1 MLAITAITLNINI
14 TPFFLTKHYA
24 MRRKQ
29 ASKQASK
36 QAEYTNSFDERKNN
50 WQIIFTPAEKR
61 STHLRIKHGRSFAC
75 IKSDIHRIIAEKK
88 EEFTFDNM
96 PDERK
101 LTMQQDL
108 KLANLTFDDTQR
120 VIQKVIQASGVSL
133 PDSLAILEKDQKNY
147 LLTHAYQRRQRACRC
162 TTANPII
169 LLGRRQRMEKSPGRT
184 QST

>member
-1 MLAITAITLNINI
+1 
-14 TPFFLTKHYA
+14 
-24 MRRKQ
+24 
-29 ASKQASK
+29 
-36 QAEYTNSFDERKNN
+36 
-50 WQIIFTPAEKR
+50 
-61 STHLRIKHGRSFAC
+61 
-75 IKSDIHRIIAEKK
+75 
-88 EEFTFDNM
+88 
-96 PDERK
+96 
-101 LTMQQDL
+101 MQQDL